1 MAIRVIVAGMGQ
13 RGRDWAREVRA
24 DSSFELAACVDMDAD
39 VLGQASSNLS
49 IPPEQCF
56 RELRTALDQTAC
68 EAVIVAT
75 SADSHTPICRAALAR
90 GLGVLVEKPFTLRL
104 DEAIEL
110 VALAEQKGAPL
121 IVAQNY
127 RYMRAHRAARRLI
140 REGALGRIGMVVSQY
155 YRAPHEMAASLARLP
170 HSVMWGMG
178 VHHIDALRYVLGQE
192 ITSVTAQSFTPP
204 WSALPEGASMQA
216 LLAFAEGARG
226 FYCATYE
233 SSGHEFFERGQEF
246 YQRYVGERATLHV
259 FHRWLVLCER
269 GRWPRLVRRG
279 PRDVTEENILLQQ
292 MKRALLDGEA
302 PESSGRDNLQTV
314 AVMEACVRSATEQR
328 WINPQELLQHELR

>member
-24 DSSFELAACVDMDAD
+24 DAEFELGACVDVDEG
-39 VLGQASSNLS
+39 VLREASGSLS
-49 IPPEQCF
+49 VPPEQCF
-56 RELRTALDQTAC
+56 RELKTALDQTGC

-75 SADSHTPICRAALAR
+75 SADSHTEICRTALAR

-104 DEAIEL
+104 EEAVEL
-110 VALAEQKGAPL
+110 VTLAERKGAPL
-121 IVAQNY
+121 VVAQNY

-155 YRAPHEMAASLARLP
+155 YRVPHEMVASLARLP
-170 HSVMWGMG
+170 HNVMWGMG
-178 VHHIDALRYVLGQE
+178 VHHIDALRYVLGDE
-192 ITSVTAQSFTPP
+192 ITSVAAQSFTPP
-204 WSALPEGASMQA
+204 WSELPEGASMQV
-216 LLAFAEGARG
+216 LLAFAGGARG
-226 FYCATYE
+226 FYSATYE

-246 YQRYVGERATLHV
+246 YQRFVGERATLHV

-269 GRWPRLVRRG
+269 GRLPRLVRRG
-279 PRDVTEENILLQQ
+279 PRAATEESILLQQ
-292 MKRALLDGEA
+292 MKRALLDGEV

-328 WINPQELLQHELR
+328 WIDPQELLQHELG